1 MSFDSEYLELRKKRK
16 KQEEENTQKVVSG
29 NPLNTVKTKTRVS
42 GNRLQ
47 NASQLMDIAP
57 VRIQSTVNA
66 LNSYP
71 VKVTEQDEKDRTWFK
86 KSKYFDNGYDVGD
99 VTKTILGTAG
109 DIGVNLIG
117 SIGEMSEGL
126 LNVGATAVGKVA
138 GIFGN
143 DELQKET
150 EYFIEEDKVYGA
162 DDVNDFI
169 EILTGYNTDEASV
182 LGEKL
187 DSTVQSGGQLLAAS
201 VLQLGLGV
209 PWWVTMGT
217 TSFGG
222 KMSESLNEGAT
233 YDEAL
238 LSSTI
243 TTGAELLTE
252 KLSGGIKFGG
262 KALDDVL
269 TQKLATSIS
278 NKFVRTATKFG
289 MDITGEGTEEVLS
302 QAIGNFGDWLTY
314 RNDEEL
320 KEVLTSEEAMDEYI
334 ESFIS
339 GGLMGGIAGGVKAG
353 VSAKNGVDY
362 TSQLTADEEKV
373 VNSIYE
379 NRIAESETDGKTLT
393 QREKN
398 KIYDDVLRDLDKGY
412 ISTDTIEEVLGGE
425 TYKSYKDTIDNETAL
440 QNEFNTL
447 NKMKQ
452 SEMTG
457 EQTDRRAELKQKLEE
472 LKNNSNKTQLKEQLS
487 NDVFNLVKGSR
498 LVESY
503 NETARRGQT
512 FEADLSKY
520 DAKQQEVVK
529 KAVESGILNNTNRTH
544 EFVDMV
550 AKISADKGVLFDFSN
565 NEKIKESGFAVDG
578 KTVNGYV
585 DGNGNISLNID
596 SSKAL
601 NSVVG
606 HEITHILEGTEL
618 HDALKDV
625 VKQYATTKG
634 EYDTRLQTLSKL
646 YEGVDGANI
655 ENELTADLIGDYLF
669 TDSEFINK
677 LSTKNR
683 NVFKKIYDEIKYLCK
698 IATAGSKEA
707 RELEK
712 VKRAFDKAYK
722 ESANTK
728 AKSDTK
734 YSLAMVEKVQPTSN
748 KWHRTLTTEEAKARF
763 PKLWDV
769 TAEESEVRNP
779 TQISSTVKSYRRI
792 YDFLQSEGFD
802 GTILDASSGL
812 GYGTRAGIEEYGFNV
827 EDIEPFPDKDYNP
840 KYKDYSTLNK
850 KYDVVISNAVLNV
863 LPQDQ
868 RDALVIKMGELLN
881 DGGRMFVS
889 TRGRDVD
896 SLASNKNNTNISPME
911 WFVDS
916 TGSYQKG
923 FTKPELVAY
932 LQDALGDGFTVKPT
946 NLVSGTAVIV
956 TKDGGVKYSLSD
968 SKGRNLTKEQAE
980 YFKDSKVRDAEGN
993 LIPVYHGTF
1002 EDFTVFDINKT
1013 ANANIFGKGH
1023 YFTNSE
1029 KDARNNYATSEGADV
1044 KTKIESLAYSYFEE
1058 MGYTEED
1065 LYDNDHIDEW
1075 NEAYDRAEAFYESGK
1090 VMQVYLNIT
1099 NPVYADKYQSL
1110 YDKEG
1115 NFISARSIE
1124 GLKELGF
1131 DGIIDY
1137 NASEKFDFQH
1147 LEEETTHYVV
1157 FDSNQIKNI
1166 DNQNPTK
1173 DEDIRYSLSE
1183 SDDYSRIQQM
1193 QLELNET
1200 RRKIAEIEKSEDFK
1214 SQMAKLTQAISNDDV
1229 DNGIKEYNRWQEVS
1243 GYGEL
1248 ISRKNSLETELER
1261 ARKAYSEKLANA
1273 EVEKERIA
1281 IEKSGLSE
1289 ADYFRKQAV
1298 KEFGYTPYFYD
1309 AGYITPNGK
1318 MLNFSGEKGRHF
1330 GSRGQDHRAIG
1341 IIFAD
1346 TQGTDALN
1354 RFMKD
1359 GNIRIL
1365 AESPAVDI
1373 STLAEPTK
1381 EQYSTIRK
1389 FIYEYAEK
1397 GYFAVDFSDE
1407 NGIVVGSLGYENN
1420 INPARII
1427 NDIKHFYE
1435 TGEIREQSNTDKFRY
1450 SLSEDSKDRV
1460 FYTPFGVE
1468 VVQNPTNAEYR
1479 QMREDIYN
1487 AYPHLRGTGE
1497 GILRHTYDEEGNV
1510 YYWNAYDGMHS
1521 SVEPYINKKYN
1532 TRTSQHWEWWK
1543 RDDKDDYPTDYSHI
1557 RYSLSKD
1564 SEGRELTKEQ
1574 QNYFKNAKTV
1584 DENGRLKPFYHGAGR
1599 ADRVGNVFDPA
1610 RATSGP
1616 MAYFTDSKE
1625 IADNYAR
1632 DKKDTS
1638 IAYDSDYDSY
1648 ETQFRVTRNGKDMSV
1663 IDLWNTLSMS
1673 ERNAITEKAKHITM
1687 DDDWENVVYS
1697 EDADYGLG
1705 NFDKYE
1711 LNRHRGNALH
1721 TLVDSWLTDGNIFG
1735 EEHKFLDVLKLVGIE
1750 DARYMNPEFRDE
1762 KTYQVYLNI
1771 TNPFDT
1777 SNISNEMLEA
1787 LRVASENAEYVEGNM
1802 ADLWDKR
1809 NIEPTRWFEGLK
1821 DDIENGTSY
1830 TWTRIPDFVTDTL
1843 KAHGYDGIFDKG
1855 GKNGGAEHTVAIP
1868 FYSEQVKNVDNLNP
1882 TTSNDIRYSLLD
1894 TDNLP
1899 KIKGSH
1905 LTYGEDIK
1913 LRTNEDIAPVAENAP
1928 VETTEQVA
1936 PVEDTIS
1943 DDFAPISEE
1952 EANAI
1957 REEGFNALN
1966 DIDAPLET
1974 STEPYYIA
1982 DTTRLDDK
1990 TLKNISSVLKDA
2002 LSLNKAETKA
2012 IQDIVQN
2019 YSTSETQNTDDLFNE
2034 IKDRFGEK
2042 AWTERNEEIA
2052 EVKQTLR
2059 NYKLRVS
2066 PTIKGEIADYSDFM
2080 RRNFGKLVISKNG
2093 MPVDTAYMELS
2104 ATYPEF
2110 FPPDVTNATDQ
2121 LLKMSEVANMDIN
2134 ESLTAV
2140 LDDETI
2146 QEATD
2151 IISDIVNTYKEN
2163 AIRQGVEADN
2173 QSYLTQL
2180 DRYFELLGE
2189 GKSEAIKPRPEK
2201 LVGEEE
2207 QRAKNKM
2214 ARADKVKGNAEQTA
2228 KIITDEPKVEK
2239 KKNRAWSKFV
2249 SNFVDKASPFETLAL
2264 KTGNREVDA
2273 KFNAIRYAEGK
2284 AQNLIGKGAEGVK
2297 ALNDII
2303 AEVKADGLTDSLY
2316 EYLYHKHNVDRM
2328 TLEDRYK
2335 DVPNKAVFG
2344 DSVTAK
2350 VSQDIVE
2357 QYEFAEPKLVEY
2369 ANEIYNYNRHLR
2381 KMLVDGG
2388 VISQETAD
2396 LWEEMYPHY
2405 VPIRR
2410 VGDDGLNI
2418 NVPLDTGRTGVN
2430 APIKRATGG
2439 SRDILPLFDTMAQRT
2454 IQTYKAIAKNR
2465 FGVELKNTLG
2475 TTVENAKTNLDEVID
2490 SIDTQESLLQEGKN
2504 GKNPTFTVFENGEKV
2519 TFEITEEMYD
2529 ALKPTSEGLSYTNK
2543 ALNTINNVR
2552 RGLLTEYNP
2561 TFMLTNAVKDAQDVL
2576 INSQHPARTYKNFP
2590 KAIKELA
2597 TKGGKWYSEYM
2608 KNGGEQNTYFEKD
2621 TNAFKEEKTGFAK
2634 LIGMPLDKISDAN
2647 NFIERIPR
2655 LAEYIASREMGRS
2668 IDVAMLDSAR
2678 VTTNFSAGGDVTKF
2692 LNRNGATFL
2701 NASIQG
2707 AVQQVRNVREAKYNG
2722 LKGWVQLGAKTMLAG
2737 LPALL
2742 LNGLLW
2748 DDDEE
2753 YEELSDYVKENY
2765 YIVAKFGD
2773 GKFVRIPKGRA
2784 VAVIQNA
2791 FEQTW
2796 NALTGDDEVD
2806 LNRFL
2811 ELAISNLAPNNPL
2824 DNNVIAPIMQVA
2836 NNETWYGEDLVPT
2849 RLQDLPNAEQYDES
2863 TDAISKW
2870 LGEKLNYSPY
2880 KINYLLDQYSGG
2892 IGDMILP
2899 MLTPEAESG
2908 NNSFSGNLL
2917 APIKDKFTTDSVM
2930 NNQVV
2935 SDFYK
2940 TSDELTTNAKS
2951 SKATDEDILKYKYIN
2966 SVQTEMGELY
2976 AEKREIQ
2983 NSNLSDEIKYKKVR
2997 EIQEEINALS
3007 ENALNTY
3014 GTVNIDG
3021 NYANVG
3027 DRHYRLNDENE
3038 WQKINDKQLEKQE
3051 EVTSGLGITPAEY
3064 WTNKAEYD
3072 YAYDSPEK
3080 YAVAKAVG
3088 GYSAYKTYSS
3098 ELYDIHADKDSN
3110 GKSISGSRKEKVL
3123 DYINNLDIDYYE
3135 KLILFKSEY
3144 NADDTY
3150 NYEIIDYLNNRD
3162 DISYE
3167 EEVAILKELGF
3178 NVDSNG
3184 NISWD

>member
-16 KQEEENTQKVVSG
+16 KQEETGTKKVVSR
-29 NPLNTVKTKTRVS
+29 NPLNDE
-42 GNRLQ
+42 
-47 NASQLMDIAP
+47 LMDIAP
-57 VRIQSTVNA
+57 VRFQSTLNA
-66 LNSYP
+66 
-71 VKVTEQDEKDRTWFK
+71 VTQQKKPRQKANEPKLDFFKTPEAFKD
-86 KSKYFDNGYDVGD
+86 GYNIGD

-109 DIGVNLIG
+109 DIA
-117 SIGEMSEGL
+117 
-126 LNVGATAVGKVA
+126 VGAARGFAHTVEGA
-138 GIFGN
+138 GDLISYGIAGASDLFGN
-143 DELQKET
+143 YD
-150 EYFIEEDKVYGA
+150 FA
-162 DDVNDFI
+162 DS
-169 EILTGYNTDEASV
+169 LRAEA
-182 LGEKL
+182 KK
-187 DSTVQSGGQLLAAS
+187 D
-201 VLQLGLGV
+201 
-209 PWWVTMGT
+209 
-217 TSFGG
+217 
-222 KMSESLNEGAT
+222 
-233 YDEAL
+233 
-238 LSSTI
+238 
-243 TTGAELLTE
+243 LTE
-252 KLSGGIKFGG
+252 KLLGKQSEIVSKNSVLGRTSQGVTEMIGQLATMGATGGASELAGLGKVGSTILTTGVLGTSATGSGMSEAYQSGATDEEALTYGVIAGTVESISEMIFGGLGKSFNAVGFSSGLSSADDILAKKLTSKLTSQIAKNCIEYGIKAG
-262 KALDDVL
+262 A
-269 TQKLATSIS
+269 
-278 NKFVRTATKFG
+278 
-289 MDITGEGTEEVLS
+289 EGFEEVLAGVGQS
-302 QAIGNFGDWLTY
+302 VGKKLTYMSEKELAEIVKDENLLEQFVVGAIGSGFAQSVDLYNANKSGTDFITDLTQ
-314 RNDEEL
+314 DEQAVVD
-320 KEVLTSEEAMDEYI
+320 KEV
-334 ESFIS
+334 
-339 GGLMGGIAGGVKAG
+339 
-353 VSAKNGVDY
+353 
-362 TSQLTADEEKV
+362 
-373 VNSIYE
+373 E
-379 NRIAESETDGKTLT
+379 NRVAEKEADGKKLT
-393 QREKN
+393 NREKN
-398 KIYDDVLRDLDKGY
+398 KIYDAVIKDLDKGY
-412 ISTDTIEEVLGGE
+412 ISTDTIEEVLGGK

-440 QNEFNTL
+440 QDEFNTL

-669 TDSEFINK
+669 TDSDFINK
-677 LSTKNR
+677 LSTESR

-707 RELEK
+707 RELER
-712 VKRAFDKAYK
+712 VKRAFEKAYK

-734 YSLAMVEKVQPTSN
+734 YSL
-748 KWHRTLTTEEAKARF
+748 
-763 PKLWDV
+763 
-769 TAEESEVRNP
+769 
-779 TQISSTVKSYRRI
+779 
-792 YDFLQSEGFD
+792 
-802 GTILDASSGL
+802 
-812 GYGTRAGIEEYGFNV
+812 
-827 EDIEPFPDKDYNP
+827 
-840 KYKDYSTLNK
+840 
-850 KYDVVISNAVLNV
+850 
-863 LPQDQ
+863 
-868 RDALVIKMGELLN
+868 
-881 DGGRMFVS
+881 
-889 TRGRDVD
+889 
-896 SLASNKNNTNISPME
+896 
-911 WFVDS
+911 
-916 TGSYQKG
+916 
-923 FTKPELVAY
+923 
-932 LQDALGDGFTVKPT
+932 
-946 NLVSGTAVIV
+946 
-956 TKDGGVKYSLSD
+956 SD
-968 SKGRNLTKEQAE
+968 SEGRNLTKEQAE

-1065 LYDNDHIDEW
+1065 LYDNGHIDEW

-1115 NFISARSIE
+1115 NFVSARSIE

-1137 NASEKFDFQH
+1137 HASEKFDFQH
-1147 LEEETTHYVV
+1147 LEEETAHYVV

-1183 SDDYSRIQQM
+1183 D
-1193 QLELNET
+1193 E
-1200 RRKIAEIEKSEDFK
+1200 
-1214 SQMAKLTQAISNDDV
+1214 
-1229 DNGIKEYNRWQEVS
+1229 
-1243 GYGEL
+1243 
-1248 ISRKNSLETELER
+1248 
-1261 ARKAYSEKLANA
+1261 
-1273 EVEKERIA
+1273 
-1281 IEKSGLSE
+1281 
-1289 ADYFRKQAV
+1289 RKQAQYELIQEANPKDESINKYATWIDKPSDVRTFREALEEDGGYWDGVAPDFTADDIQKALKSGYVTVYSTYPIKNGVFVSPSRMEAESYGVRDKIHSKRVALTDVAWIDAGQGQYAKVDDNV
-1298 KEFGYTPYFYD
+1298 KYSLSDIDRYTEKQYNDYGWVKVHDVLTGNELTKLYSQFSDIKNNKFYGYRNRKGEYLIPVGDEYDTYDHIVYISGTNKHPKISQVIGFVDKSIDSNLRTNYFMEVLNNESINHFDNSWEIVEAYAGQQLFRQNEISNYETYSQVRNRARRQARGRIDTGNRGWNNRTGIQEEGRNLSPIANNNEIEVASNEATFSNAQKQFSLYKDSDGRELSKAQQKFFKDSKTRDENGNLKVMYHGTSKGGYTVFDTYGSNYGLFGQGSYF
-1309 AGYITPNGK
+1309 
-1318 MLNFSGEKGRHF
+1318 
-1330 GSRGQDHRAIG
+1330 
-1341 IIFAD
+1341 
-1346 TQGTDALN
+1346 TDN
-1354 RFMKD
+1354 KSV
-1359 GNIRIL
+1359 
-1365 AESPAVDI
+1365 AESYTNKGKGNNKQVYEVYLNITNPIDMDADADVNAWQKALPDADF
-1373 STLAEPTK
+1373 SNCTTNEDCYRAMEEYFED
-1381 EQYSTIRK
+1381 EQYSKYEASEIAIDTIQSM
-1389 FIYEYAEK
+1389 
-1397 GYFAVDFSDE
+1397 GYD
-1407 NGIVVGSLGYENN
+1407 GITHIGGGRVNADGTRHQVYIAFEPEQIKN
-1420 INPARII
+1420 IDNIAPTKDA
-1427 NDIKHFYE
+1427 DI
-1435 TGEIREQSNTDKFRY
+1435 RY

-1468 VVQNPTNAEYR
+1468 VVQNPTDAEYR

-1521 SVEPYINKKYN
+1521 SVEPYINKHYN

-1557 RYSLSKD
+1557 RYSLSPAELDKQYLSAVKNGDMETAQRMVIEYAKENGYATDD
-1564 SEGRELTKEQ
+1564 SWKMQHKAPNSKNDVSLYNLKESGLVPDDYWEHPEWYTYSPEERESHYKVKHALEVQEKRTKEG
-1574 QNYFKNAKTV
+1574 NPRKTGIWVYRAVDKTKNTKEG
-1584 DENGRLKPFYHGAGR
+1584 DFRNGDWVTPSYDYAVNEGKDNPNGYRIIKHWARLDHLYW
-1599 ADRVGNVFDPA
+1599 DGN
-1610 RATSGP
+1610 S
-1616 MAYFTDSKE
+1616 
-1625 IADNYAR
+1625 IAELGYDDGNNYAYA
-1632 DKKDTS
+1632 DTTNNRKLLD
-1638 IAYDSDYDSY
+1638 A
-1648 ETQFRVTRNGKDMSV
+1648 VTY
-1663 IDLWNTLSMS
+1663 
-1673 ERNAITEKAKHITM
+1673 
-1687 DDDWENVVYS
+1687 DDDDNIIPLSKRFKRRKWETNYS
-1697 EDADYGLG
+1697 LSREDATP
-1705 NFDKYE
+1705 DKS
-1711 LNRHRGNALH
+1711 
-1721 TLVDSWLTDGNIFG
+1721 D
-1735 EEHKFLDVLKLVGIE
+1735 KF
-1750 DARYMNPEFRDE
+1750 
-1762 KTYQVYLNI
+1762 
-1771 TNPFDT
+1771 
-1777 SNISNEMLEA
+1777 
-1787 LRVASENAEYVEGNM
+1787 
-1802 ADLWDKR
+1802 
-1809 NIEPTRWFEGLK
+1809 
-1821 DDIENGTSY
+1821 
-1830 TWTRIPDFVTDTL
+1830 
-1843 KAHGYDGIFDKG
+1843 
-1855 GKNGGAEHTVAIP
+1855 
-1868 FYSEQVKNVDNLNP
+1868 
-1882 TTSNDIRYSLLD
+1882 
-1894 TDNLP
+1894 
-1899 KIKGSH
+1899 
-1905 LTYGEDIK
+1905 YGEYLK
-1913 LRTNEDIAPVAENAP
+1913 YTPTEEIAPVGTVAENTTVETVP
-1928 VETTEQVA
+1928 TQEVVETTDI
-1936 PVEDTIS
+1936 PDG
-1943 DDFAPISEE
+1943 FAPLTEE

-1957 REEGFNALN
+1957 REEGFSALN
-1966 DIDAPLET
+1966 DMDAPIET
-1974 STEPYYIA
+1974 RTEPYYIA

-1990 TLKNISSVLKDA
+1990 TLKNISSILKDA

-2066 PTIKGEIADYSDFM
+2066 PTIKGDIADYSDFM

-2207 QRAKNKM
+2207 QWAKNKM

-2273 KFNAIRYAEGK
+2273 KFNTIRYAEGK

-2410 VGDDGLNI
+2410 EGDDGLNI

-2475 TTVENAKTNLDEVID
+2475 TTVENAETNLDEVID

-2504 GKNPTFTVFENGEKV
+2504 GRNPTFTVFENGEKI

-2529 ALKPTSEGLSYTNK
+2529 ALKPTSEGLAYTNK

-2634 LIGMPLDKISDAN
+2634 LIGLPLDKISDAN

-2892 IGDMILP
+2892 IGDMVLP

-3038 WQKINDKQLEKQE
+3038 WQKINDKQLAKQE

-3064 WTNKAEYD
+3064 WNNKAEYD

-3167 EEVAILKELGF
+3167 EEVIILKELGF

-3184 NISWD
+3184 NISW